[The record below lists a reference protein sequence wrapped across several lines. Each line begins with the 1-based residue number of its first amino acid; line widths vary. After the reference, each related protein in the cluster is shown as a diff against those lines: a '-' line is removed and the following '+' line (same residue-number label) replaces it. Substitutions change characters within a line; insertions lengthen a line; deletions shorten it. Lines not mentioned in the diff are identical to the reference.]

1 MSHELVKARLN
12 LYAVLQNIEELV
24 RFDEPSAAQAK
35 NWDVGVQFKVWNGP
49 AATLFFKNGECR
61 HVCGKE
67 NAPIKLLF
75 RSPKHLNDMFEGK
88 AMPIPVKGFSRLGFL
103 KNDFKKLTDR
113 LEFYLKGGGAGPRDE
128 AYMKLAIRLKLGTAA
143 YAAREL
149 AEYDPDGKIVASGT
163 PDGALQIEVAPDG
176 PAVSISFKAGRAQV
190 TKAKCQAPI
199 AQMVFAGFDVADRVL
214 GGTADVFQE
223 IAQGHLMLRGRIP
236 LIDSFSLL
244 LDRIPRYLS

>member
-12 LYAVLQNIEELV
+12 LYAVLQNLEELV

-35 NWDVGVQFKVWNGP
+35 SWDVGIQFAVMGGP
-49 AATLFFKNGECR
+49 AATLLFKNGECR

-67 NAPIKLLF
+67 DAPIKLLF

-88 AMPIPVKGFSRLGFL
+88 AMPIPLKGFSRLGFL

-113 LEFYLKGGGAGPRDE
+113 LEYYLKGGGTRPANE
-128 AYMKLAIRLKLGTAA
+128 TYMKLATRLKLGTAA
-143 YAAREL
+143 FAAREL
-149 AEYDPDGKIVASGT
+149 AEYDTDGKIVASAT
-163 PDGALQIEVAPDG
+163 PDGALLIEVAPDG
-176 PAVSISFKAGRAQV
+176 PAVSIVFKGGRAQV
-190 TKAKCQAPI
+190 TKAKCLAPL
-199 AQMVFAGFDVADRVL
+199 AQMTFRGFDVADRVL

-223 IAQGHLMLRGRIP
+223 IAQGHLMLSGRIP

>member
-24 RFDEPSAAQAK
+24 RLDEPSAAQAK
-35 NWDVGVQFKVWNGP
+35 SWDVGVQFAVIGGP
-49 AATLFFKNGECR
+49 AATLLFKNGECR

-67 NAPIKLLF
+67 DAPIKLLF
-75 RSPKHLNDMFEGK
+75 RSPKHLNDMFDGK

-113 LEFYLKGGGAGPRDE
+113 LEYFLKGGGAGARDE
-128 AYMKLAIRLKLGTAA
+128 AYTRLATRLKLATAA

-149 AEYDPDGKIVASGT
+149 AEFDPDGQIVAAGT

-176 PAVSISFKAGRAQV
+176 PAVSVVFKGGRAQV
-190 TKAKCQAPI
+190 TKGKCPAPT
-199 AQMVFAGFDVADRVL
+199 AQMVFDGFDVASRVL
-214 GGTADVFQE
+214 DGTADVFVE
-223 IAQGHLMLRGRIP
+223 IAQGRLMLRGRIP
-236 LIDSFSLL
+236 LIDSFGLL
-244 LDRIPRYLS
+244 LDRIPHYLS